1 LSNLALALEPR
12 RRYRDALPGA
22 TRPEVCIALDGALDQ
37 AARRRVAR
45 ELIRRGNRTPVMDFA
60 SVAHV
65 DLTEVTHLDS
75 AGVEL
80 LNDLHLRLTAAGW
93 LVRVTPPADIDA
105 RLSFH
110 TAVIQGALR
119 WV

>member
-1 LSNLALALEPR
+1 MPDLALAATPH
-12 RRYRDALPGA
+12 RYRDPLPGA
-22 TRPEVCIALDGALDQ
+22 TRPDVCIALDGALDRT
-37 AARRRVAR
+37 ARSRVTGALTR
-45 ELIRRGNRTPVMDFA
+45 WGNLTPVVAFA

-65 DLTEVTHLDS
+65 DLTEVTALPPV
-75 AGVEL
+75 GVDL
-80 LNDLHLRLTAAGW
+80 LNDLHVRLTGAGW